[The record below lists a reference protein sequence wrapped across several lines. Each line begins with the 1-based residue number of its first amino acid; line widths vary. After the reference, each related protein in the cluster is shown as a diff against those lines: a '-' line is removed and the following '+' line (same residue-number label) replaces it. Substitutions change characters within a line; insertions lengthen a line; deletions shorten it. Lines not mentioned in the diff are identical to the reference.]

1 MKQLVIFDLD
11 GTLAQSKS
19 SMTPEMAGLLKSLM
33 ALTRV
38 SVISGGS
45 WAQFEAQLLTALDP
59 DCHFANLTLL
69 PTCGTQFFDYDGSW
83 HQVYAENLSPAQG
96 AQITSALAK
105 ALDESGLAPARTW
118 GEVIEDRGTQIT
130 MSVLGQEAPLSAKH
144 DWDPDFAKRTKVVEL
159 VKPMLPAF
167 AVNMGGTTSIDVTRP
182 GIDKAYGVAKLRE
195 HLGVER
201 AEMLFVGDAIFP
213 GGNDFAV
220 QHAGVDAILVRDPN
234 ETARVVQTI
243 IACLGDAKVQMVS
256 PRGAS

>member
-1 MKQLVIFDLD
+1 MKRLVIFDLD
-11 GTLAQSKS
+11 GTLAESKS

-45 WAQFEAQLLTALDP
+45 WAQFETQLLTALDK
-59 DCHFANLTLL
+59 DCHFENLTLL
-69 PTCGTQFFDYDGSW
+69 PTCGTRYFEYDGDW
-83 HQVYAENLSPAQG
+83 RQVYAELLSPAQRD
-96 AQITSALAK
+96 QITTALAK
-105 ALDESGLAPARTW
+105 ALDESGLTPKRTW
-118 GEVIEDRGTQIT
+118 GEIIEDRGTQIT
-130 MSVLGQEAPLSAKH
+130 MSILGQEAPLSAKH
-144 DWDPDFAKRTKVVEL
+144 DWDPDFAKRTKVVAL
-159 VKPMLPAF
+159 LKPMIPAF
-167 AVNMGGTTSIDVTRP
+167 AINMGGATSIDVTRP

-195 HLGVER
+195 HLGLEL

-220 QHAGVDAILVRDPN
+220 QHAGVDSILVRDPE